1 MTKSKT
7 EKLKDEYNKKKNLL
21 EKRFSVEIE
30 ELSKIELYYAEIDN
44 NIRERDLSELG
55 INNKIL
61 KLWNELCKLRHKVDL
76 NFSIEN
82 RYFDH
87 PFSEIEYNVIMLI
100 AKGLPSE
107 SIAKELKYSV
117 YTINDYKT
125 KIVNKVN
132 LDNCLL
138 DCLVYE
144 DNDKI
149 NQIHTICKVYE
160 KIKTLSQ
167 LNYIELKAI
176 YDDYCLKR
184 SDFEKEYKNELI
196 KIEIFEEK
204 KKKDFE
210 QNIKDFEEAENKFYK
225 NNLEF
230 YNSVA
235 EIYNLSYNLMLDKD
249 KITDSE
255 IEIIKLIY
263 NGHTN
268 QKISK
273 ALNIPVKTVVD
284 KKNNI
289 VNKICNSDRLK
300 MHYVKGNQLKSIL
313 NAAPFILTRN
323 FLIENGAKRNILAE
337 NTYQI

>member
-1 MTKSKT
+1 M
-7 EKLKDEYNKKKNLL
+7 
-21 EKRFSVEIE
+21 
-30 ELSKIELYYAEIDN
+30 
-44 NIRERDLSELG
+44 
-55 INNKIL
+55 
-61 KLWNELCKLRHKVDL
+61 
-76 NFSIEN
+76 
-82 RYFDH
+82 
-87 PFSEIEYNVIMLI
+87 
-100 AKGLPSE
+100 
-107 SIAKELKYSV
+107 
-117 YTINDYKT
+117 
-125 KIVNKVN
+125 
-132 LDNCLL
+132 
-138 DCLVYE
+138 
-144 DNDKI
+144 
-149 NQIHTICKVYE
+149 
-160 KIKTLSQ
+160 
-167 LNYIELKAI
+167 
-176 YDDYCLKR
+176 
-184 SDFEKEYKNELI
+184 I